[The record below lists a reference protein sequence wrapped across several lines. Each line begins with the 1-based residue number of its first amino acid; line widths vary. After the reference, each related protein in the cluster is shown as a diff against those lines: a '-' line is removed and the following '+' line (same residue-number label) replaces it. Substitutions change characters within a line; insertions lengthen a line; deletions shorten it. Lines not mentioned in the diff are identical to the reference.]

1 MNQDREFE
9 EISNSFA
16 QINNLFTTQ
25 NRYGSQRTFFILWSI
40 QVLNLLLMDIILN
53 KQINVQKRETQD
65 YKAYPVS
72 DSTVFLNWVSLTT
85 FVSFPLLNF
94 VKLWI

>member
-1 MNQDREFE
+1 
-9 EISNSFA
+9 
-16 QINNLFTTQ
+16 
-25 NRYGSQRTFFILWSI
+25 
-40 QVLNLLLMDIILN
+40 MDIILN

-94 VKLWI
+94 VKL